1 MEPLDP
7 PIGET
12 DHVLRLVHQ
21 NQYTTKAKADR
32 GAPHFKVD
40 AFTLRPADTDGLSVY
55 LERDGLASSEKLLA
69 TKERPDEFF
78 VVRIPVRDLRAL
90 SLSLDYT
97 PHLDPTVPGHCS
109 IPQARYAL
117 LSDPSQADRV
127 REIQDQLARLITR
140 NRSACIVTRPTDP
153 RCHEAATPP
162 TETNSGGVVAE

>member
-7 PIGET
+7 PISET

-21 NQYTTKAKADR
+21 NQYTTKAKSDR

-69 TKERPDEFF
+69 TKDRPGEFF
-78 VVRIPVRDLRAL
+78 VVRIPVRDLQAL
-90 SLSLDYT
+90 GLSLDYT
-97 PHLDPTVPGHCS
+97 PHLDTAVPGHCS
-109 IPQARYAL
+109 IPQAKYVP
-117 LSDPSQADRV
+117 STDPTEVDRV
-127 REIQDQLARLITR
+127 REVQDRLARLITR
-140 NRSACIVTRPTDP
+140 NRSAYVVTRPTDP

-162 TETNSGGVVAE
+162 TETNSGGGVAE